1 MDRLGQLRH
10 SQRKMPTWPMPSTI
24 TIMPAM
30 NTMVDQLMPPEDSD
44 APYQKVLWPK
54 ADRFRVSHMAPPS
67 CIQTPNTSTSISA
80 PQPSVTHWRGMRS
93 STISRNIMTKITN
106 AASSATIGN
115 SPLFR
120 ILSLKRRLL

>member
-1 MDRLGQLRH
+1 
-10 SQRKMPTWPMPSTI
+10 MPTWPMPSTI

-93 STISRNIMTKITN
+93 STISRNMMTKITN
-106 AASSATIGN
+106 AAISATIGN

-120 ILSLKRRLL
+120 ILSRKRRLL